1 MSTTQ
6 TVKNVVV
13 LGAGVVGLSTA
24 IRLLEKGHDVSIIAE
39 SLPTDPR
46 SIKYTSPW
54 AGAYHVMYMGDDPRQ
69 KSIREETLKVMLELS
84 APGGA
89 AEGCFRR
96 LSSVEYFL
104 EDIDPTNYESLLQ
117 PKRIPQESLHSKAKS
132 GYIFDTYT
140 IDTTPYLNY
149 LLARFISRGGVV
161 VRGSVQ
167 HVNQIIEGGVD
178 AFSLGKAAQR
188 PVDALVVCTGLG
200 ARTLGGVEDKA
211 VHSVRGQ
218 RVLVHA
224 PWIEKAM
231 GLEESQEK
239 DTYLIPRRNGNVIL
253 GGTRDVDDWYPIV
266 RPETTEDILNRCL
279 ALCPELAPPEVRAQ
293 RAPTAD
299 DIRPLI
305 VEVGCGLRPA
315 RDGGLRLDVEWLTD
329 KKDGRQVPMVFD
341 YGHGSSGY
349 ESSWG
354 SADMAVSLLEDAM
367 AGKANN

>member
-188 PVDALVVCTGLG
+188 PIDALVVCTGLG

-211 VHSVRGQ
+211 VHAVRGQ

-231 GLEESQEK
+231 GLEESPEK

-253 GGTRDVDDWYPIV
+253 GGTRDVDDWQVTVPHCEAGDDGGH
-266 RPETTEDILNRCL
+266 PQPLPG
-279 ALCPELAPPEVRAQ
+279 ALPGTRA
-293 RAPTAD
+293 AG
-299 DIRPLI
+299 
-305 VEVGCGLRPA
+305 VGCGLRPA

-329 KKDGRQVPMVFD
+329 KKDGRQVPMVFN

-354 SADMAVSLLEDAM
+354 SADMTVSLLEDAM